1 MARKLAIDET
11 AVAQAVLV
19 TLLSEEELEAPLEAL
34 DLVSVAEHVL
44 AAAEVEYK
52 PTARKLVLTFDLS
65 GDAKPPAAVNAEYRV
80 EDDPT
85 HQD

>member
-19 TLLSEEELEAPLEAL
+19 TLLNEDQLESALEAFDTVA
-34 DLVSVAEHVL
+34 VAEHVL
-44 AAAEVEYK
+44 DAAEVEYK

-65 GDAKPPAAVNAEYRV
+65 GEAKPPAAVNAEYHV

-85 HQD
+85 HQN

>member
-19 TLLSEEELEAPLEAL
+19 TLLSEDELEAPLEAL
-34 DLVSVAEHVL
+34 DLASVAEHIL
-44 AAAEVEYK
+44 EAAEVEYK

-65 GDAKPPAAVNAEYRV
+65 GEAKPPAAVNAEY
-80 EDDPT
+80 
-85 HQD
+85 QDVTNPETPE

>member
-19 TLLSEEELEAPLEAL
+19 TLLSEDQLEAAIEAL
-34 DLVSVAEHVL
+34 DLVSIAEHVL
-44 AAAEVEYK
+44 DAAEVEYK

-65 GDAKPPAAVNAEYRV
+65 GVRAESDTNAEYRV
-80 EDDPT
+80 ENDPT